1 MHKYLLT
8 LIFTLASII
17 CATGATPAS
26 VTRVVKQVND
36 APTLHAKCTIN
47 GRAASLT
54 TSGNCYH
61 IDLGNAEVYFNG
73 KTQWSYS
80 PADKEVTILNP
91 TADEIAESNPLAI
104 LRNLERD
111 FNGEPLKGKPNTVR
125 LTPKDRN
132 NQIAEATITFDPTS
146 GWPTHIT
153 IIAGSQRLELAN
165 LSFSTSKTKQSAG
178 AFTFNPPKN
187 SRITDLR

>member
-8 LIFTLASII
+8 LIFSLSSLLYA
-17 CATGATPAS
+17 AGATPAS
-26 VTRVVKQVND
+26 VTRLVKQVND

-54 TSGNCYH
+54 ISGDCYR

-80 PADKEVTILNP
+80 PVDNEVTILNP
-91 TADEIAESNPLAI
+91 TDDEIAESNPLAI
-104 LRNLERD
+104 LRNLTRD
-111 FNGEPLKGKPNTVR
+111 FNGKPLKGKPDTVR
-125 LTPKDRN
+125 LTPKNRN
-132 NQIAEATITFDPTS
+132 NQIAETTITFNQTS
-146 GWPTHIT
+146 GWPKHIT
-153 IIAGSQRLELAN
+153 IIAGSQRLELDN
-165 LSFSTSKTKQSAG
+165 LSFSISKTKLSAG
-178 AFTFNPPKN
+178 AFTFSPPKN